1 MVRRYLCVFSVFTFP
16 FLLAEGSN
24 PDQTWR
30 ALILQA
36 QKDNQGGQ
44 AVKAL
49 EIAKRALPVAQ
60 SFGPHDSRLAVTY
73 QVLGKAYLWA
83 GDCAQSRANYS
94 RALTMWLAQPTASNG
109 PLFSSVFGLI
119 NQSYICQDY
128 PTAQRLFRKYSALL
142 EHHGAG
148 AVDAARLAT
157 LEAEVARAQRH
168 YPEAE
173 AHLREA
179 LREFERSPAEQARE
193 IARTEGALG
202 QVIGQQ
208 GRPQEALEH
217 EMKALA
223 TLRQIAPRNLDTVSA
238 LNNVG
243 LSLAA
248 LNRLSEA
255 EQHFE
260 QALALALDVFGEN
273 SRLTAPVMFNY
284 ARVLRSDNR
293 TRDAEQMSERANA
306 SMRHAALSDSQ
317 VVGFQELKLGL
328 R

>member
-1 MVRRYLCVFSVFTFP
+1 MVPRYLCLFSVLTLP
-16 FLLAEGSN
+16 FLLAEESN

-36 QKDNQGGQ
+36 QRDNQGGQ
-44 AVKAL
+44 AAKAL
-49 EIAKRALPVAQ
+49 EIAKRALPVAH

-83 GDCAQSRANYS
+83 GNCAESRTNYS
-94 RALTMWLAQPTASNG
+94 RALTMWLAQPNAPNG
-109 PLFSSVFGLI
+109 PVFTSVFGLI

-128 PTAQRLFRKYSALL
+128 TTAERLFRKYSALL
-142 EHHGAG
+142 EHHGAE
-148 AVDAARLAT
+148 AVDVARLAT
-157 LEAEVARAQRH
+157 LRAAVARGQRH

-173 AHLREA
+173 THLREA
-179 LREFERSPAEQARE
+179 LKEFERSPAERSME
-193 IARTEGALG
+193 IAGTEGALG

-208 GRPQEALEH
+208 GRHQEALEH

-223 TLRQIAPRNLDTVSA
+223 TLRQIAPRHLDTVSA
-238 LNNVG
+238 LNNAG

-248 LNRLSEA
+248 LDRLPEA

-260 QALALALDVFGEN
+260 QALALALEVFGEN

-293 TRDAEQMSERANA
+293 TRDAERMSQRANA
-306 SMRHAALSDSQ
+306 SMRQAALSDSQ
-317 VVGFQELKLGL
+317 VIGFQELELGL